1 MSKIELERIEAEDFV
16 VRIRPTRDREGM
28 WNGEID
34 VAIITQPENDLDD
47 EDYFQVMH
55 FCKMLASTIP
65 VMELNEDF
73 RDLVHEYVMEKV
85 DKHYDVELERKPEAI
100 LMSAV
105 KGMLPKNTLGR
116 KQLTK
121 LKVFAGENH
130 GHEAQKPQVYEIKS

>member
-85 DKHYDVELERKPEAI
+85 DKHYDVELERKPEVVSEEGNVVKI
-100 LMSAV
+100 DFGTKTEGSA
-105 KGMLPKNTLGR
+105 
-116 KQLTK
+116 
-121 LKVFAGENH
+121 
-130 GHEAQKPQVYEIKS
+130 